1 MEGGTSSGGLAPDS
15 PFDPGSP
22 LVPDSVLA
30 LPGGAVLV
38 LERARGLPVAGIR
51 ISAPLDRPGSGAA
64 RVLLDQALA
73 RARPQAEAVGAT
85 VEAGVQDGRLYYQAV
100 GDLRDIDELAWIAR
114 RMALPPDPDPAG
126 AAAWERAGEERS
138 AETPQGRLALA
149 VQRRAGWDAGRPGAR
164 AVAAAGAARRLWLR
178 SHARDQLRIFVLG
191 DVPVPWVLADLSRIG
206 TPAAGPGADGS
217 GDASDPPTV
226 GDLAGTN
233 DSAAGEARPGGSAP
247 RSRQGAAVYAWEAAA
262 FQPGPAGDPAVMAV
276 LGALRAGLRSVAV
289 PGADLR
295 LHDEPGGVS
304 GWTAV
309 TARARRGRDA
319 TAALDAALA
328 LLTEEGMDAWWLQG
342 AAEARAD
349 LLKAASTPGGW
360 LALADRYFVE
370 PSPSV
375 GARGAQERD
384 APTTDAGGARAGD
397 APPTPAWPLGALDRL
412 ESLHRSDLTPVVQ
425 QFRATL
431 FRPSIGP

>member
-1 MEGGTSSGGLAPDS
+1 MEGGSPSDALAPD
-15 PFDPGSP
+15 SP

-73 RARPQAEAVGAT
+73 RARPQAEAVGAA

-114 RMALPPDPDPAG
+114 RMTRPPDPDPAG
-126 AAAWERAGEERS
+126 AAAWEQVAQERS

-149 VQRRAGWDAGRPGAR
+149 VQRRAGWDAGK
-164 AVAAAGAARRLWLR
+164 AGGRSAGTAGEARRLWLR
-178 SHARDQLRIFVLG
+178 SHARDRLRIFVLG

-206 TPAAGPGADGS
+206 APAAGPDEVATLPVAGDSTSGGA
-217 GDASDPPTV
+217 AP
-226 GDLAGTN
+226 
-233 DSAAGEARPGGSAP
+233 PGGSDS
-247 RSRQGAAVYAWEAAA
+247 RSRQGAPVYAWEAAA
-262 FQPGPAGDPAVMAV
+262 FHLGPARNPAVMAAV
-276 LGALRAGLRSVAV
+276 GALRAGLRSVAA

-295 LHDEPGGVS
+295 LHGEPGGVS

-309 TARARRGRDA
+309 TARARSGRA
-319 TAALDAALA
+319 AGAALAAALA

-342 AAEARAD
+342 ATEARAE
-349 LLKAASTPGGW
+349 LLKAASVPGGW
-360 LALADRYFVE
+360 LALADRYFVA
-370 PSPSV
+370 PSPTV
-375 GARGAQERD
+375 DVRGAQ
-384 APTTDAGGARAGD
+384 AAD
-397 APPTPAWPLGALDRL
+397 APPTAPAWPLGALAGL
-412 ESLHRSDLTPVVQ
+412 ESLQRSDLTPVLE

-431 FRPSIGP
+431 FRPRIGA